1 MKQTLYSHQK
11 IWFTVRA
18 VMLVGIGLV
27 MYGLYLDFHFTWLGG
42 LSTREL
48 FWMILMPAVVL
59 CMYFAP
65 MLWRNSCPLSTV
77 SLWRFLLFGRRKLSR
92 VGIRAN
98 ELTGLHGKLYQLI
111 RKRGLLVSALLFWS
125 IVPYRLIIFNA
136 DSQSLFWLLVWVFGG
151 AIIFGALFPVKS
163 GWCTSICPVAA
174 AEKVYG
180 MNPAFAVK
188 NNRCHFFDTTQGK
201 VMSCSGCSFNCGD
214 VIDPEHAYWQ
224 QALEKVFHNTL
235 NAEMRKIFLA
245 TLPGF
250 MATFFLLANKVIVLP
265 KVDLL
270 TKLLYLYG
278 YIALGM
284 LISWVGYVLLKKLSW
299 QSIIKESQESATRE
313 LAYAVAKRRIELFI
327 MTFSMNIIVF
337 ATTYSWS
344 FVLYPKFFG
353 ADLVAQNVVWTVIY
367 FTFFFISFFGLRS
380 SWGEKPGP
388 GNYRP
393 HWW

>member
-1 MKQTLYSHQK
+1 MKQTLYSHRK
-11 IWFTVRA
+11 TWFVIRA
-18 VMLVGIGLV
+18 VMLIGIALV
-27 MYGLYLDFHFTWLGG
+27 MYGLYIDFRFSFLAG

-59 CMYFAP
+59 TMYFAP

-77 SLWRFLLFGRRKLSR
+77 SLWRYVLFGRRRLSQI
-92 VGIRAN
+92 GIKAN
-98 ELTGLHGKLYQLI
+98 ELTGLYGKLYQII
-111 RKRGLLVSALLFWS
+111 RKRGLLISALLFWG
-125 IVPYRLIIFNA
+125 IVPYRLILFNA

-151 AIIFGALFPVKS
+151 AFIFGALFPVKS

-180 MNPAFAVK
+180 MNPAFEVK
-188 NNRCHFFDTTQGK
+188 NNRCHFFDSTQGK
-201 VMSCSGCSFNCGD
+201 AMSCSGCSFNCGD
-214 VIDPEHAYWQ
+214 VIDPENAYWQ

-250 MATFFLLANKVIVLP
+250 MAMFFLLANKVIVLP
-265 KVDLL
+265 KAELL
-270 TKLLYLYG
+270 TKLVYLYG
-278 YIALGM
+278 YITLGM
-284 LISWVGYVLLKKLSW
+284 LISWGFYVLLKKLSW
-299 QSIIKESQESATRE
+299 QGIIKETQDGNARE
-313 LAYAVAKRRIELFI
+313 LAYAIAKRRIELFI

-344 FVLYPKFFG
+344 YVLYPKFFG
-353 ADLVAQNVVWTVIY
+353 ADIVAQGMVWTITY
-367 FTFFFISFFGLRS
+367 FSFFFISFFGLRS
-380 SWGEKPGP
+380 SWNEKPGL
-388 GNYRP
+388 GNYKP